1 MIRSYKKLLCIFL
14 LASPAMHAI
23 ESQGIEQFNPNELQ
37 FRAADKWSDG
47 TAFAVGGAI
56 GAVVGF
62 ACAAGNAKTLG
73 QLGAG
78 IAVGGVIG
86 GGIEVWHNGRYTA
99 AYDAAG
105 GKNINGA
112 AAANNAQGVQAWLN
126 YGNSAIAQDNDKMT
140 PLMYAAANGSYEAAR
155 VVADNMPT
163 EYEVVEST
171 EETET
176 VKTERGSRAQ
186 TWDNLLYPETTKSK
200 SVRKKMLET
209 ASMRSSNGRTAI
221 HWAFYGEHYKLLLY
235 LIERGKA
242 NGNIEDNR
250 GRSVKNMQIGG
261 KSLSDVLD
269 EAAKRGLSRTRQ
281 FPLYKKY
288 KALGIIPW
296 SLISCY

>member
-14 LASPAMHAI
+14 LAAPAMHAI

-47 TAFAVGGAI
+47 TAFAVGGAV
-56 GAVVGF
+56 GAVVG
-62 ACAAGNAKTLG
+62 AVCVAGRISSLT
-73 QLGAG
+73 QLGTAM
-78 IAVGGVIG
+78 AVGGVVG
-86 GGIEVWHNGRYTA
+86 GGIEVWNNGRYTA

-126 YGNSAIAQDNDKMT
+126 YGNSAIAQDHDNMT
-140 PLMYAAANGSYEAAR
+140 PLMYAAANGSYEAAQ
-155 VVADNMPT
+155 VVAHNMPA

-186 TWDNLLYPETTKSK
+186 TLDNWLYPETTKSK
-200 SVRKKMLET
+200 SVKKKKVKT
-209 ASMRSSNGRTAI
+209 ADMQSSNGRTAI

-269 EAAKRGLSRTRQ
+269 EAAKRGLSPVR
-281 FPLYKKY
+281 
-288 KALGIIPW
+288 
-296 SLISCY
+296 